1 MGAVKGKRV
10 TPAFFMPVGE
20 RAQAC
25 IYNRYACACM
35 NGLFF
40 FQLKFSIEK
49 KCPSLEGDS
58 SLTVVRQVL

>member
-1 MGAVKGKRV
+1 MGTVKSKRV
-10 TPAFFMPVGE
+10 TPAFFVPLRVL
-20 RAQAC
+20 AQAC

-49 KCPSLEGDS
+49 KMPIFG
-58 SLTVVRQVL
+58 R